1 MGGPGRMELHLKS
14 FPLVPLIDDVAKTIE
29 PMATNNGNRIVIAC
43 RPEFRSGSICSPPKR
58 RRLD

>member
-29 PMATNNGNRIVIAC
+29 PVATKNGNRIVIAC
-43 RPEFRSGSICSPPKR
+43 RPEFRSGSILLIRPY
-58 RRLD
+58 

>member
-29 PMATNNGNRIVIAC
+29 SMVTNNGNRI
-43 RPEFRSGSICSPPKR
+43 EGPPAAER
-58 RRLD
+58 AREDCV